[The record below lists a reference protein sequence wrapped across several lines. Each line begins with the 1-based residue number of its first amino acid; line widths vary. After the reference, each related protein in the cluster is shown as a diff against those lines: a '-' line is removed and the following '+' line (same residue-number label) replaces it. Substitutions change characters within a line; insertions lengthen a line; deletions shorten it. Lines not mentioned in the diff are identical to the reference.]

1 MKAVLLAVI
10 LGCALPTL
18 GLAFSSVLPISS
30 IFQPSRYCAALH
42 KGYSHKSLLGQ
53 PGLKRGFKLRMSD
66 DSTTVKEQCDGPAK
80 VGEIGNVDV
89 SAAKARN
96 QEDEIP
102 TEGVITLSDK
112 AKKQLISLRKSR
124 GDADL
129 VLRVGVRSG
138 GCRSFVGF
146 RHSFCF
152 MRKLLTK

>member
-1 MKAVLLAVI
+1 
-10 LGCALPTL
+10 
-18 GLAFSSVLPISS
+18 
-30 IFQPSRYCAALH
+30 
-42 KGYSHKSLLGQ
+42 
-53 PGLKRGFKLRMSD
+53 MSD